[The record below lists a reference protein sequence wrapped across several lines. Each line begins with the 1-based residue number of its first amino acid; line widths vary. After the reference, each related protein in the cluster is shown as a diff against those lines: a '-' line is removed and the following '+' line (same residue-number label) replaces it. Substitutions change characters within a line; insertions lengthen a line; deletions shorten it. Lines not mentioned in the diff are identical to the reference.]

1 MQLPTLDEIDRE
13 IARRSLYEFLLQAW
27 PSIEPGTPLVLNW
40 HIKTLCSEI
49 QALAERKSKKRN
61 LCLNI
66 PPGSMKST
74 ILSVCLPA
82 WMWLTKPEWTSLFIS
97 GAEDVAMR
105 DSMKCRG
112 LITSAWYK
120 GFCVDWKLAS
130 DQDAKGWFK
139 NTKGGERQATTI
151 GSRGTGKRVHFIGID
166 DPNDTKEVSEAKL
179 QAVWDAYALTFQ
191 NRLKDM
197 RTGAT
202 CLIQQRTHLQDLTG
216 RVMDVDAEAWRHV
229 VIRQRFEAGD
239 PQAHPDDPRTEEGEL
254 LFPERF
260 PADVVAREER
270 LLQSF
275 GFAGQHQQRPIPREG
290 GTWHPERI
298 QIEEVAP
305 AGLQE
310 CRGWDAGAT
319 EGGGDPTVGA
329 KIGRDAQGVYW
340 ILDVVRKHTGE
351 PRALAK
357 SVAQLDGTGVVISWP
372 QDPGQAG
379 KDQAR
384 SMVRDFAGWIFKT
397 SPETGAKRTRWEPFA
412 AQVNGGNVRMVRG
425 PWNAAL
431 IDEMRTDGQVHD
443 DQLDALAR
451 AFAEVATYAD
461 PWFDEMR
468 RKREARKNAAE
479 SVDS

>member
-1 MQLPTLDEIDRE
+1 MRLPTIDEIDRE
-13 IARRSLYEFLLQAW
+13 LARRSLYDFLLLAW
-27 PSIEPGTPLVLNW
+27 EHIPDEGGTKLVLNW
-40 HIKTLCSEI
+40 HIKVLCDEI
-49 QALAERKSKKRN
+49 QALATGKAGKRN
-61 LCLNI
+61 LCLNV

-82 WMWLTKPEWTSLFIS
+82 WMWLHTPRWTSLFIS

-112 LITSAWYK
+112 LITSEWYR
-120 GFCVDWKLAS
+120 GFGISWRLAA

-139 NTKGGERQATTI
+139 NSLGGERQATTI

-166 DPNDTKEVSEAKL
+166 DPNETKEVSEAKL

-202 CLIQQRTHLQDLTG
+202 CLIQQRTHMQDLTG
-216 RVMDVDAEAWRHV
+216 RIMEIDAESWTHV
-229 VIRQRFEAGD
+229 VIRQRFEVGD
-239 PQAHPDDPRTEEGEL
+239 EQKHPMDPRTDDGEL

-270 LLQSF
+270 LLLAF

-290 GTWHPERI
+290 GSWKPSRI
-298 QIEEVAP
+298 LIEDTAP
-305 AGLQE
+305 LGLAE

-319 EGGGDPTVGA
+319 EGGGDYTVGA
-329 KIGRDAQGVYW
+329 KIGRDKDGAYW
-340 ILDVVRKHTGE
+340 ILDMVRKQTGE

-357 SVAQLDGTGVVISWP
+357 QTAQMDGQRTVISWP

-379 KDQAR
+379 KDQAQ
-384 SMVRDFAGWIFKT
+384 SMTRDFAGWIFKT
-397 SPETGAKRTRWEPFA
+397 SPESGAKRTRWEPFQV
-412 AQVNGGNVRMVRG
+412 QVNAGNVRMIRA
-425 PWNAAL
+425 PWNRAL
-431 IDEMRTDGQVHD
+431 IDEMETDGQVHD

-451 AFAEVATYAD
+451 AFKEVSVYAD

-468 RKREARKNAAE
+468 KKREERTK
-479 SVDS
+479 SSD